1 MTRDN
6 LSPDACVRVRPS
18 HTLPA
23 LAAFAIFFFA
33 ATHGASAQGPS
44 ARPATRLIGATT
56 VREKIASASPTE
68 SGARGAESVRPSAR
82 GFAPNSFESRAF
94 ALVNEVRRGRGQEP
108 LVWDAEA
115 SRVAREHSE
124 NMARRDFFSHDDPVG
139 GGTVRRASTGGV
151 TGWHALAENIAYNQG
166 YDDPAGFAVER
177 WMLSSKHRENILRQG
192 FTHAGIGVARA
203 ADGRVFFTQVFV
215 SR

>member
-6 LSPDACVRVRPS
+6 TSPAACVRVRPA

-33 ATHGASAQGPS
+33 AAHDASAQGPS
-44 ARPATRLIGATT
+44 ARPAARMIGATT
-56 VREKIASASPTE
+56 VREKIASASPSE
-68 SGARGAESVRPSAR
+68 SAGRGAESVRPSSR
-82 GFAPNSFESRAF
+82 GMAPNNFESRAF
-94 ALVNEVRRGRGQEP
+94 ALVNEERRGRGQEP
-108 LVWDAEA
+108 LRWDAEA
-115 SRVAREHSE
+115 ARIAREHSE
-124 NMARRDFFSHDDPVG
+124 NMARRDFFSHTDPDRG
-139 GGTVRRASTGGV
+139 DYVRRAAAGGV
-151 TGWHALAENIAYNQG
+151 TGWSALAENIAFNQG

-177 WMLSSKHRENILRQG
+177 WMLSSKHRENILRQA